1 MRSSA
6 QAWKGKGS
14 EVIQGRERKMEE
26 KLLLR
31 ELCRYGIGTWA
42 DIIYRNALLYP
53 ESEVFIY
60 GKKRITFAQFNRRVN
75 RLIHALHSM
84 GVKKGDGIGILSWN
98 CLEYTDVYGAA
109 MKGGLIISPFN
120 PRLQANELE
129 YLVNYSEI
137 HTLFVGREFSEM
149 VGQLRPRFPKV
160 KNYISLETS
169 APGMISHHDLLGAYS
184 EEEPDVQV
192 KEEDPFL
199 IFYTS
204 GTTGTPRGALYTE
217 GRNIENTRTKTIE
230 LGLEAGDKHIMIL
243 PLFHIG
249 GYSHFWAFFYAG
261 GCNVIMQQ
269 RSFDP
274 EATLRSIEE
283 ERATDIHIV
292 PTHLVTMLALP
303 NVEQYDLSSL
313 KRIWYAASP
322 MPAELLRRG
331 MEKFGPIFMQGY
343 GQSESGP
350 EITFMSRK
358 SHQVLDKPL
367 EEQRVLTSCG
377 QPSLG
382 VHVRIVD
389 ENNNDV
395 EPHTVGEIVVQ
406 SKTVMV
412 EYWHKPDET
421 QNAIVQGWLHTGD
434 MGFYVVKGFIYIVDR
449 KKDMII
455 SGGENI
461 YPREIEE
468 ILYQH
473 PAIAEASVIGIPD
486 KVWVERVHA
495 LIVLKEGQ
503 RTTRDEIMEFCKQH
517 LARYKAPKSV
527 EFVESLPKNPQG
539 KILKRE
545 LRKKYWEGLERKI

>member
-1 MRSSA
+1 LGERCKMR
-6 QAWKGKGS
+6 
-14 EVIQGRERKMEE
+14 E
-26 KLLLR
+26 KLILR
-31 ELCRYGIGTWA
+31 ELCRYSIGTWA

-53 ESEVFIY
+53 ENEAFIY
-60 GKKRITFAQFNRRVN
+60 GKKRITFAQFNARVN
-75 RLIHALHSM
+75 RVIHALHSL
-84 GVKKGDGIGILSWN
+84 GVKKGDGIGIFSWN
-98 CLEYTDVYGAA
+98 CLEYAEVYGAA
-109 MKGGLIISPFN
+109 MKGGFIISGMN
-120 PRLQANELE
+120 PRLQSHELE
-129 YLVNYSEI
+129 YLINYSEI
-137 HTLFVGREFSEM
+137 HTLFVGRELIEI
-149 VGQLRPRFPKV
+149 VNQLRPHLHKV

-169 APGMISHHDLLGAYS
+169 APGMTFYDDLLLAYS

-192 KEEDPFL
+192 KEEDLFL

-249 GYSHFWAFFYAG
+249 GYSHFWAFFYVG
-261 GCNVIMQQ
+261 GSNVIMPQ

-274 EATLRSIEE
+274 TATLQSVQEE
-283 ERATDIHIV
+283 KATDLHIV
-292 PTHLVTMLALP
+292 PTHLVTILALP
-303 NVEQYDLSSL
+303 DVERYDLSSL

-331 MEKFGPIFMQGY
+331 MEKFGAIFMQGY

-350 EITFMSRK
+350 EITFMSKK
-358 SHQVLDKPL
+358 SHQVLDKPP
-367 EEQRVLTSCG
+367 EEQKVLASCG
-377 QPSLG
+377 QPCMG
-382 VHVRIVD
+382 VHVRVVD

-395 EPHTVGEIVVQ
+395 EPYRMGEIVLQ

-412 EYWHKPDET
+412 EYWNKPDET
-421 QNAIVQGWLHTGD
+421 RDVMGDGWLHTSDIGYYD
-434 MGFYVVKGFIYIVDR
+434 QQGYVYIADR

-468 ILYQH
+468 VLYRH
-473 PAIAEASVIGIPD
+473 PAVAEAAVIGIPD
-486 KVWVERVHA
+486 EVWIERVHA
-495 LIVLKEGQ
+495 LIVLREGQ
-503 RTTRDEIMEFCKQH
+503 SLKEDEIMSFCKSR